1 MTMKNLF
8 KGTLFFAAL
17 LFAVPGF
24 AQETKKD
31 TPFVKKVE
39 KTAKKV
45 GNETAEIAVKG
56 VSKVAD
62 KTYEGKVGPQGQ
74 TIYINKHSRYYYVG
88 KKGQKV
94 FISKAKLRDKPVE
107 K

>member
-1 MTMKNLF
+1 MKNLW
-8 KGTLFFAAL
+8 KGIVFCTAL
-17 LFAVPGF
+17 LFSFQGF
-24 AQETKKD
+24 SQDTKKD
-31 TPFVKKVE
+31 TSFVKKVG
-39 KTAKKV
+39 KAAKKV

-56 VSKVAD
+56 ASKVAD

-74 TIYINKHSRYYYVG
+74 TIYINKHAHYYYVG

-94 FISKAKLRDKPVE
+94 FISKAKLRNKPVA